1 MTFPKMNKKRY
12 IFLII
17 VAFLVFLFFRYW
29 NSIAAFVGNVWQA
42 VIPIVVGAIIAY
54 ILNILMSFYE
64 RHYFVKKNPP
74 FAQKSRTAVCL
85 IGAILT
91 ILLVFALIISLIIP
105 QLINCIKLIIQKMP
119 GAIEWISNFVKGL
132 SWLPESIHK
141 TVNTYMDKLLH
152 LNWSVLAAKAMDF
165 LKNGI
170 ASNKGSIGSVLS
182 STASVIV
189 SVVIGIIF
197 SIYFLACK
205 EKILNYIHRFVNA
218 VFTSKGGKNVIR
230 FLSSFNKT
238 FHKYIVA
245 ECIEAAILGILCFV
259 CMLILRL
266 PYAPMISA
274 MVMLM
279 ALVPL
284 VGSTISAV
292 VGTLMILSVSPIKA
306 LIFFAMLMTVQ
317 VIEGNVIYPKV
328 VGKGVGTPGIIVLTA
343 VTVGGSIFDIVGML
357 IGVPIASTIWS
368 EMKLGLA
375 RREKKAA
382 LLAAADGGEAPPP
395 APEPESEPEPVPEN
409 KE

>member
-343 VTVGGSIFDIVGML
+343 VTVGGSIFGIVGML

-368 EMKLGLA
+368 DMKLGLA